1 MQVIGCLLGLVVCS
15 ISSIHVK
22 PIINGDINDLAQDRP
37 GSYLIA
43 TNSEHT
49 RHTLQNINGKDYV
62 RVEYKQIPCKKKTDA
77 DNHSSNNQ
85 IRIIKTGFETTCRF

>member
-43 TNSEHT
+43 AQ
-49 RHTLQNINGKDYV
+49 HTLQKINGKGYV
-62 RVEYKQIPCKKKTDA
+62 RVEYKEIPCNKKTQMGA

-85 IRIIKTGFETTCRF
+85 IRIIKTGFETTCRI